1 LHSSE
6 IGVTAHARLHL
17 GFLDLEGS
25 LGRRFASLGVA
36 IATPVTRLRLSRSPS
51 LIVEGQE
58 QERARRYL
66 LALAGASGRPQAYR
80 LVVEEAIP
88 AHAGLGSGTQLAL
101 AIGAAYGLLEGRV
114 MPPAQMGAQ
123 LERGARSGVSIGT
136 FQNGGLVVDGGR
148 AEGGGV
154 PPTIVALP
162 MPASWRVILLFDK
175 SLQGVHGQNELDAFN
190 NLPPFSAEQ
199 SAYLCR
205 LTLMQALPALAE
217 GDLKGFGNAVE
228 VIQQTMGTY
237 FAAAQGGGAY
247 ASPRVAAALGW
258 LKVQGATGLGQSSW
272 GPTGFAFVKNASEG
286 QALTQGLQK
295 AGLLEGLSVQLTEF
309 HNKGADIAVLQEHT
323 NGQEMSADEDIAHG
337 GKTHA

>member
-1 LHSSE
+1 MHVSE

-36 IATPVTRLRLSRSPS
+36 IAAPVTRLRLSRSPS
-51 LIVEGQE
+51 LSVEGPE

-66 LALAGASGRPQAYR
+66 QALAGASGHSLAYR

-101 AIGAAYGLLEGRV
+101 SIGTAYGLLEGRE
-114 MPPAQMGAQ
+114 MPPAQVGA
-123 LERGARSGVSIGT
+123 LLRRGARSGVSIGT
-136 FQNGGLVVDGGR
+136 FQSGGLVVDGGK
-148 AEGGGV
+148 AEGGDA
-154 PPTIVALP
+154 PPIIVALP
-162 MPASWRVILLFDK
+162 VPEAWRVILLFDN
-175 SLQGVHGQNELDAFN
+175 SLQGVHGQNELEAFA

-217 GDLKGFGNAVE
+217 GDLRGFGNAVD

-237 FAAAQGGGAY
+237 FAAAQGGAPY
-247 ASPRVAAALGW
+247 ASPRVAAALDW
-258 LKVQGATGLGQSSW
+258 LKVQGVTGLGQSSW
-272 GPTGFAFVKNASEG
+272 GPTGFAFVESASEG
-286 QALTQGLQK
+286 QALMEELQK
-295 AGLLEGLSVQLTEF
+295 AGLNEDLNVQLTEP
-309 HNKGADIAVLQEHT
+309 HNKGADIAVLPEHK
-323 NGQEMSADEDIAHG
+323 NDQ
-337 GKTHA
+337 